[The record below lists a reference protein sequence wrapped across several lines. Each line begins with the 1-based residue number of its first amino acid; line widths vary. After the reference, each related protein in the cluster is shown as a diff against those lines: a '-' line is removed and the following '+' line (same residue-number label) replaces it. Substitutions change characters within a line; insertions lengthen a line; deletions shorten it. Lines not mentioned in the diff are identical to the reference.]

1 MLLGFQLKRK
11 PPSQCNSDTDSAT
24 MVESAKHF
32 SSDKAYI
39 GLNCIKSTVIFIK
52 AENAFLV
59 NWEM

>member
-1 MLLGFQLKRK
+1 
-11 PPSQCNSDTDSAT
+11 